1 MVTEAALAVVGVTVR
16 FGGVC
21 ALEGVT
27 LAVGPGEVLGLMGPN
42 GAGKTTLF
50 NVICGFVRPTS
61 GHVERAGKP
70 IRPVPHRLTR
80 LGIART
86 VQGVGLWKG
95 LTVVENVMTGA
106 RPRRPRHAG
115 SRPWQAD
122 SRPWHAG
129 STPWQAGSRPWHAER
144 ALTNRARDLLGRLGL
159 SAYADH
165 LPATLPYGVQ
175 KRVALARALASEPS
189 ILVLDEPASG
199 LSVDEVDDLAQR
211 LGTLSKQMA
220 ILMVE
225 HRVDLVM
232 SVSHRVVVLD
242 CGKVIATG
250 SPEQVRTDPKVI
262 SAYLGESPAPRGEPC
277 PAPLGQR

>member
-21 ALEGVT
+21 ALEEVT

-106 RPRRPRHAG
+106 RPR
-115 SRPWQAD
+115 
-122 SRPWHAG
+122 HAG